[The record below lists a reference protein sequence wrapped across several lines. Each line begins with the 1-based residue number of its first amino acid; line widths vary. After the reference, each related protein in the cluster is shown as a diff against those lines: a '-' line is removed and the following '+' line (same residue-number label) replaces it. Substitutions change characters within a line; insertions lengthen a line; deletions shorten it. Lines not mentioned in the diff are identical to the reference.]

1 MRIPKRRRREGCSCS
16 HDAPPKKQ
24 PKQQQDK
31 SFGHPD
37 EPAPYADQD
46 AMQASLA
53 HLTTTGDVADA
64 QGDGDNGELLPF
76 PEIDPSTVVPNF
88 EAAFHYAAKEPDEVD
103 LNKGLQ
109 STHSQTGEEGS
120 K

>member
-1 MRIPKRRRREGCSCS
+1 
-16 HDAPPKKQ
+16 
-24 PKQQQDK
+24 
-31 SFGHPD
+31 
-37 EPAPYADQD
+37 
-46 AMQASLA
+46 MQASLA